1 MADAQP
7 PPKKLKVDAFAA
19 MLKKRHDREQKEE
32 AEAREKASKPLP
44 APKPRGPAP
53 KDLKQR
59 PKTWDPLGGAV
70 DTTNTSHP
78 MGQYRGAWIGVEE
91 SDPDAEPLPAQRR
104 PTGRPP
110 AGYRWDPCAGPV
122 VPCQGHAAGVYQG
135 KYVNDD
141 DTHSSSDEEQD
152 AQEVEMVGSRS
163 RATMSAP
170 AVKQRGPYVY
180 APGRHPGV
188 IMKQLHAAFRE
199 KLVEDARAAGF
210 EFGNCETC
218 NDPVIVGWN
227 STLSYKILT
236 KRFKGQKL
244 VSRDGGRLCRT
255 CYSRARAAGD
265 LPEKKNSKR
274 MQILAT
280 EVREKLFA
288 AESSDDEEQPED
300 QDRLQPITMKTRSMP
315 VGSSLPTFEQSVA
328 KERKRKRRER
338 TAVQL
343 TRVLLSTGAV
353 ADAAEE
359 FKAQVKKTRG
369 AARKA
374 AELGA

>member
-7 PPKKLKVDAFAA
+7 PPKKLK
-19 MLKKRHDREQKEE
+19 
-32 AEAREKASKPLP
+32 
-44 APKPRGPAP
+44 
-53 KDLKQR
+53 R

-163 RATMSAP
+163 RATM
-170 AVKQRGPYVY
+170 
-180 APGRHPGV
+180 
-188 IMKQLHAAFRE
+188 I
-199 KLVEDARAAGF
+199 
-210 EFGNCETC
+210 
-218 NDPVIVGWN
+218 
-227 STLSYKILT
+227 
-236 KRFKGQKL
+236 
-244 VSRDGGRLCRT
+244 
-255 CYSRARAAGD
+255 CYSRARGAGD
-265 LPEKKNSKR
+265 LPEMKNSKR

-315 VGSSLPTFEQSVA
+315 VGSSLPSVEQSIA

-338 TAVQL
+338 AAVQL
-343 TRVLLSTGAV
+343 TRVLKSTGAV